1 MQHTDY
7 THLMRVRELLA
18 HCDVPLETLNADLAR
33 ERIRAANKQLDDY
46 ILPRAG
52 SLDAP
57 LTVVVGGSTGAGK
70 STLVNSLLGEPLT
83 RAGAIPPHHPPACSA
98 ASLRRCTLPGIR
110 ALPAEHE
117 AS

>member
-46 ILPRAG
+46 ILPRVLAAWMLH
-52 SLDAP
+52 SPWLWAAP
-57 LTVVVGGSTGAGK
+57 LVP
-70 STLVNSLLGEPLT
+70 VNP
-83 RAGAIPPHHPPACSA
+83 RW
-98 ASLRRCTLPGIR
+98 
-110 ALPAEHE
+110 
-117 AS
+117 

>member
-83 RAGAIPPHHPPACSA
+83 RAAPPPA
-98 ASLRRCTLPGIR
+98 SLFCCIAPKMHPTWDPSTTCR
-110 ALPAEHE
+110 A
-117 AS
+117 

>member
-70 STLVNSLLGEPLT
+70 STLVNSGPS
-83 RAGAIPPHHPPACSA
+83 APPPA
-98 ASLRRCTLPGIR
+98 SLFCCIAPKMHPTWDPSTTCR
-110 ALPAEHE
+110 A
-117 AS
+117 